1 MRQNR
6 CALTLNCASCAARP
20 NERPCWATV
29 EEEMD
34 CREIIIKWL
43 HDNGH
48 DGLCEPDTECGCGL
62 DDFAPCGDGPYP
74 KCKAAKAR
82 TLLEHEYVGDCG
94 PGEIAYFVS
103 PNA

>member
-1 MRQNR
+1 
-6 CALTLNCASCAARP
+6 
-20 NERPCWATV
+20 
-29 EEEMD
+29 MD

-103 PNA
+103 PNDQGKGRPPQATVPLDPPVGRDAEE

>member
-1 MRQNR
+1 
-6 CALTLNCASCAARP
+6 
-20 NERPCWATV
+20 
-29 EEEMD
+29 MD

-103 PNA
+103 PNDGGKRHE